1 MASTDVGGGGRA
13 IEIMNP
19 RPNRAAAFVR
29 ADFARHSS
37 IVLASTVIVNVF
49 NYLFHTVV
57 SRALGPSD
65 YGELASLLS
74 IFLIVSFPAGVI
86 SMVMVK
92 FVAEFHVLN
101 EPERISA
108 FCRRVTIWLAAISGV
123 LIVGVM
129 ALGGEI
135 AAYLHFGGHQS
146 GAGLGFMIAAALL
159 LSPFRGVLQGVERF
173 SQLAASF
180 SIEAFGKLGFGVLAI
195 YLGRGVPGIL
205 WGVGLGSAISVAYTA
220 YVVYRAFGF
229 LGVAPRIDWR
239 RLLKSTATVSVTLL
253 AITVLGFADILF
265 VKHYFSAPQAGLY
278 GIASLVGKGLY
289 FLVSFAAVVV
299 LPKASLEAAR
309 GRAALPTLARAVAV
323 IAALSAIVILTLFF
337 FKSQVVTLLAGKA
350 FAGAGALL
358 LPYGIAMTFLAM
370 ANLITSYWIGAHR
383 SRFLGPLV
391 IAAVAEIVLLQFMHA
406 SLMQFVVTLAIGH
419 FVVFCSTLFGFVPR
433 EGALMRQIELEDPF
447 SWDFVGAATDLEPTV
462 QTEHRYLIVLP
473 TYNELDNIASIIN
486 RVLAASPALHVLVV
500 DDASPDGTADLV
512 RSISEENDRVSLMVR
527 SGKLGLGS
535 AYLVGFRYAIERGF
549 RGVCTMDA
557 DHSHDPACLPSMMQR
572 LQTAD
577 LVIGSRYVA
586 GGSISNWNFF
596 RRINSWV
603 ANTLARM
610 SISTQVKDC
619 TSGYRLYSTELL
631 SRMNLTLLHSTGY
644 SMLVELLDA
653 ALRRNAV
660 VSEFPIHFEN
670 RSTGESKMGSKEI
683 FESLQTYRRLRFA
696 RALDDAIT
704 EEKVVAG

>member
-1 MASTDVGGGGRA
+1 MASTDVASGGRGMD
-13 IEIMNP
+13 IRTL
-19 RPNRAAAFVR
+19 RPNRIAAFAR

-49 NYLFHTVV
+49 NYLFHTIA

-92 FVAEFHVLN
+92 FVAEFHALN

-108 FCRRVTIWLAAISGV
+108 FCRRVALWLCAICGLVIIGVAA
-123 LIVGVM
+123 VG
-129 ALGGEI
+129 GQI
-135 AAYLHFGGHQS
+135 ATYLHFGAHES

-173 SQLAASF
+173 SQLAASL
-180 SIEAFGKLGFGVLAI
+180 SLEAFGKLGFGVLAI

-229 LGVAPRIDWR
+229 SGVSLRIDWR
-239 RLLKSTATVSVTLL
+239 RLLKSTATVTITLL

-265 VKHYFSAPQAGLY
+265 VKHYFDAPQAGLY

-289 FLVSFAAVVV
+289 FLVSFAAVIV

-309 GRAALPTLARAVAV
+309 GRAALPTLARSVAV
-323 IAALSAIVILTLFF
+323 IAALSAVVILTLFF
-337 FKSQVVTLLAGKA
+337 FKSQIVILLAGKA

-358 LPYGIAMTFLAM
+358 MPYGIAMTFLAM
-370 ANLITSYWIGAHR
+370 ANLVTSYWIGAHR

-391 IAAVAEIVLLQFMHA
+391 IAAVAEIIALQFMHA

-433 EGALMRQIELEDPF
+433 EGALMRQVELKDPLA
-447 SWDFVGAATDLEPTV
+447 WDFAGATDLEPTV

-473 TYNELDNIASIIN
+473 TYNELNNIASIIN

-512 RSISEENDRVSLMVR
+512 RSISKENDRVSLIVR

-535 AYLVGFRYAIERGF
+535 AYLVGFRYAIQRGF

-619 TSGYRLYSTELL
+619 TSGYRLYSTDLL

-696 RALDDAIT
+696 RALDDVII